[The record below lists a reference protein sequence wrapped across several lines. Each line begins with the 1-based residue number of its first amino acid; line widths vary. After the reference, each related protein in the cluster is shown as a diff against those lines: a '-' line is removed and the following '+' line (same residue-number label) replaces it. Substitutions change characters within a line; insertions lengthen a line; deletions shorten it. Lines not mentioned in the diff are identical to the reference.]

1 MTIIRN
7 LSLGIKK
14 RNKERID
21 FELENGIRR
30 AVHGF
35 AEVNETKNA
44 ILKIYYAIFQKKNM
58 NKIMVLP

>member
-7 LSLGIKK
+7 LSFGIKK

-30 AVHGF
+30 AAHGF
-35 AEVNETKNA
+35 AEVNGTKNA
-44 ILKIYYAIFQKKNM
+44 IFEIYYTIFQKKNM
-58 NKIMVLP
+58 KKIMVLP